1 MGGRTIA
8 EAQERLSLREFHL
21 WLRYRSRYGGLN
33 PMMRTE
39 WGAAMVASVVANVN
53 KGKDTPSFRV
63 SDFSPHIN
71 EPAISLDQ
79 AMQEWA

>member
-1 MGGRTIA
+1 
-8 EAQERLSLREFHL
+8 
-21 WLRYRSRYGGLN
+21 
-33 PMMRTE
+33 MMRTE
-39 WGAAMVASVVANVN
+39 WGAAMIASVVANVN

-63 SDFSPHIN
+63 NDFAPHIY